1 MERMKYM
8 IVDDNAGMRE
18 MIRLNIPA
26 EGNDFLECPSGA
38 DAVAQFS
45 RFRPDFV
52 MMDIEMK
59 GMDGFAATEK
69 IYEQDPQAKIIF
81 VTDHDT
87 SAFHTKAKKL
97 HAAGFVSKENLSEIA
112 GLLRL

>member
-1 MERMKYM
+1 MKYM

-26 EGNDFLECPSGA
+26 DDNDFLECPSGA

-45 RFRPDFV
+45 LFRPDFV

-59 GMDGFAATEK
+59 GMDGFTASEK
-69 IYEQDPQAKIIF
+69 IFDQDPNAKIIY
-81 VTDHDT
+81 VTSHNT
-87 SAFHTKAKKL
+87 SAFRLKAKRL
-97 HAAGFVSKENLSEIA
+97 NAAGFVSKENLSELIQ
-112 GLLRL
+112 LLHH